1 MPVWVLSCALPPQ
14 HRGTHPAPSREG
26 CSPPLTKLEA
36 LCIQEPAA

>member
-1 MPVWVLSCALPPQ
+1 MLVWVLPCAPTP
-14 HRGTHPAPSREG
+14 TAPRHSPRALWEG